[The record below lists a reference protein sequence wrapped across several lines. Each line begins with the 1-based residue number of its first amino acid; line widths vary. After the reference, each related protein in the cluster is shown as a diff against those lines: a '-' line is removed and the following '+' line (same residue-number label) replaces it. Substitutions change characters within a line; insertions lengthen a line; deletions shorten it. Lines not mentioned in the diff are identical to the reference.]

1 MRISLLSS
9 GSKANSTFVEAGD
22 VRFLIDCGLSGK
34 QTELRLNELGV
45 DPTTIKFIVI
55 SHEHSDHIRGVGTF
69 SRKHKIPVFVNEATK
84 KFLPKSHAFETFVTG
99 DEISFSSTGKIKTV
113 SIPHDAADP
122 VGFTVTADGL
132 KLGHVT
138 DIGRSTSL
146 VKKELMGCHV
156 IVLESNHDPTM
167 LIDCGY
173 PWDLKARIQSTHGH
187 LSNEACGGLLL
198 DVLNS
203 DLQAV
208 FLAHIS
214 ENSNTTKKALET
226 VTRYI
231 PQGIHLQCGTV
242 GASTGIFSLS

>member
-9 GSKANSTFVEAGD
+9 GSKANCTFVEAGG
-22 VRFLIDCGLSGK
+22 VRFLIDCGLSGR

-45 DPTTIKFIVI
+45 DPATIEFIVI

-69 SRKHKIPVFVNEATK
+69 SKKHKIPVFVNEATK
-84 KFLPKSHAFETFVTG
+84 KFIPKSYAYEIFKTG
-99 DEISFSSTGKIKTV
+99 DDIQIGSTGRIKTV
-113 SIPHDAADP
+113 SIPHDAIDP

-146 VKKELMGCHV
+146 VKKELMGCHL

-167 LIDCGY
+167 LLDCGY
-173 PWDLKARIQSTHGH
+173 PWELKARIQSTHGH
-187 LSNEACGGLLL
+187 LSNEACGGLLHE
-198 DVLNS
+198 VLNP

-208 FLAHIS
+208 FLAHLS
-214 ENSNTTKKALET
+214 ENSNTEQKALET
-226 VTRYI
+226 VSRYL
-231 PQGIHLQCGTV
+231 PQGIHLQCGSV
-242 GASTGIFSLS
+242 AASTGIFGVS